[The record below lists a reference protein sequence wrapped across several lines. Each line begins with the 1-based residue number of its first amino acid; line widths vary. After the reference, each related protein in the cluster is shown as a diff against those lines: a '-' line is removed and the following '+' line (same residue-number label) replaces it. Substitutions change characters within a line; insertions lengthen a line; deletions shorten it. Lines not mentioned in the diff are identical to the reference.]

1 MNIISNAP
9 SWAQKTFT
17 TFASREPVAGTEQ
30 SPITDEYKNEAGQ
43 AIAGIGFLSA
53 MDEVE
58 GTDEA
63 MGQPGVVKAGDTTLH
78 FEGGEADMKAVLN
91 STDEEGNA
99 ASIYFGVE
107 QDGLWMLGAVNKESG
122 VEVEGA
128 VLTPQ
133 PDGDFGGYQIAGKV
147 Q

>member
-17 TFASREPVAGTEQ
+17 AFASRQPVEGTQQ

-78 FEGGEADMKAVLN
+78 FTGGESDMKAVLN
-91 STDEEGNA
+91 STDEQGQDV
-99 ASIYFGVE
+99 SIYFGVE
-107 QDGLWMLGAVNKESG
+107 QDGLWMMGAQKTDSG
-122 VEVEGA
+122 VQVEGA

-133 PDGDFGGYQIAGKV
+133 PDGDFGGYQIAGTV
-147 Q
+147 G